1 LASLR
6 YMKKN
11 ILIIFSCILMMTCSY
26 SAFVL
31 LVPAQTG
38 NRNTEIEIPA
48 GATFRQAAEIL
59 SDQKMIRD
67 KNIFL
72 LIGRLT
78 GADRKIRAGFY
89 SIWSSMSSLDI
100 FKILRRGQI
109 IEYEIKILEGD
120 SLREISEEFEKSK
133 IMKKEDFMKL
143 AKDPHFLDS
152 YEIEAASVEGYIFP
166 DTYRIPKGVP
176 PEDALGSMI
185 DKMRE
190 KFSFEVLTRMED
202 MGMTENEV
210 LTLASIIEKEAVVD
224 SERPLISAVY
234 HNRLKKKMQLQAD
247 PTAIYGIKSSREKIT
262 REDLLRKT
270 PYNTYTIK
278 GLPPGPIASPGL
290 KSIMAA
296 LYPADVPYI
305 YFVSL
310 DDRTH
315 QFSTTAEEHLAAVK
329 LYRQRKEEMKG
340 QEIKEK
346 AEGADG
352 AS

>member
-1 LASLR
+1 
-6 YMKKN
+6 MKKN
-11 ILIIFSCILMMTCSY
+11 FLFIFSSILLMAFSY
-26 SAFVL
+26 IAFEMF
-31 LVPAQTG
+31 VPAQAG
-38 NRNTEIEIPA
+38 NRNAEIEIPR
-48 GATFRQAAEIL
+48 GSTFRQAVDIL
-59 SDQKMIRD
+59 YDQKLIRD

-72 LIGRLT
+72 LAGRLT

-89 SIWSSMSSLDI
+89 SIWSSMSPFDI
-100 FKILRRGQI
+100 FKIIRKGQI

-120 SLREISEEFEKSK
+120 SLLEVSGQFEKNG
-133 IMKKEDFMKL
+133 IMKKEEFVKL
-143 AKDPHFLDS
+143 AHDPEFLES
-152 YEIEAASVEGYIFP
+152 YAIESKSIEGYIFP
-166 DTYRIPKGVP
+166 DTYRIPKGVSP
-176 PEDALGSMI
+176 KDALGNMI

-190 KFSFEVLTRMED
+190 KFSFELLTRMEK

-247 PTAIYGIKSSREKIT
+247 PTSIYGIKSSREKIT

-270 PYNTYTIK
+270 PYNTYQIK

-305 YFVSL
+305 YFVSQ

-315 QFSTTAEEHLAAVK
+315 QFSTTAEEHIEAVK
-329 LYRQRKEEMKG
+329 LYRQRQ
-340 QEIKEK
+340 QEIK
-346 AEGADG
+346 DG
-352 AS
+352 ATDENGDS

>member
-1 LASLR
+1 
-6 YMKKN
+6 MKKN
-11 ILIIFSCILMMTCSY
+11 LSIIFLSILFMAFSY
-26 SAFVL
+26 VAFEL
-31 LVPAQTG
+31 FVPAQPGGG
-38 NRNTEIEIPA
+38 NIEIEIPK
-48 GATFRQAAEIL
+48 GATYRQTAEIL
-59 SDQKMIRD
+59 YKEKLIRD

-72 LIGRLT
+72 IIGRLT

-89 SIWSSMSSLDI
+89 SIWGSMSPFEI
-100 FKILRRGQI
+100 FRIIRRGQI
-109 IEYEIKILEGD
+109 IEYAVTIPEGD
-120 SLREISEEFEKSK
+120 SLLEISEELAKSN

-143 AKDPHFLDS
+143 SKDRDFLES
-152 YEIEAASVEGYIFP
+152 YEIETNSIEGYIFP
-166 DTYRIPKGVP
+166 DTYWIPKGVP
-176 PEDALGSMI
+176 PEDAVGSMI

-190 KFSFEVLTRMED
+190 KFTYEVLTRMEE
-202 MGMTENEV
+202 MNMTENEL

-262 REDLLRKT
+262 KEDLLRKT
-270 PYNTYTIK
+270 PYNTYQIK

-296 LYPADVPYI
+296 LYPANVPYI
-305 YFVSL
+305 YFVSQ

-315 QFSTTAEEHLAAVK
+315 QFSTTAKEHIEAVK
-329 LYRQRKEEMKG
+329 LYRQRHQEMK
-340 QEIKEK
+340 ENEK
-346 AEGADG
+346 SENS